1 MQRKNFSIVIA
12 DDHPLLLG
20 GLKEQLLS
28 NHYNVVAEASNGIQ
42 ALEIIL
48 KLKPTL
54 AFLDI
59 EMPLLTGLEVIK
71 LAKEKESETKFIALS
86 FHKEPIYVAQAKA
99 LQISGYL
106 LKEDSFLEI
115 EKCME
120 AVLEGREFFSN
131 SFDTFSLKN
140 ASVELKKLQLLTPSE
155 ITILKL
161 IAQQKTTAAIAG
173 SLSVSSR
180 TIEKHRSN
188 IKLKLA
194 IEGRTNVLTK
204 WCLAHKN
211 IALNL

>member
-1 MQRKNFSIVIA
+1 MARKNFSIVIA
-12 DDHPLLLG
+12 DDHPLLLT
-20 GLKEQLLS
+20 GLKEELLS
-28 NHYNVVAEASNGIQ
+28 NQYNVVAEASNGIQ

-48 KLKPTL
+48 KFKPTL
-54 AFLDI
+54 ALLDI
-59 EMPLLTGLEVIK
+59 DMPLLTGLEVIR
-71 LAKEKESETKFIALS
+71 LAKEKESETKFIVLS

-161 IAQQKTTAAIAG
+161 IAQQMTTLAIA
-173 SLSVSSR
+173 SALSVSSR

-204 WCLAHKN
+204 WCLTHKN